1 MYDIVI
7 VGAGPGGSA
16 LASLLDK
23 KFKVLILDRRSVL
36 YNGLADQLK
45 AAQEDDLLCGKC
57 CGGMLSPNAQ
67 KALAEARWIVPK
79 EILVT
84 PQVYALKVL
93 DMKTKMRRLYQR
105 NYINI
110 NRKKFDKW
118 LLDKA
123 TKKATIIQNAA
134 YKGSEKIDGGYRIA
148 YMKNGEMHFE
158 ETRMI
163 VGADGAQSRVR
174 KEFFS
179 NVKAP
184 KEYAA
189 IQEWYKTEIP
199 EPYYYGI
206 SDKEVTDFYSWI
218 IPKENYL
225 ILGSAMNDMR
235 NANQKFDILKK
246 KLEKEGFSFKK
257 QDLVKKEG
265 SIIFRPRSMKEIAL
279 VKDDVALIGEAA
291 GIISPSSSEGIGY
304 ALRSAVMLAEELNK
318 DKYNALKNYKKK
330 AKKLA
335 FGCVCKNIRNP
346 FLYGLGGVFRR
357 TFMFTKIMTVKEKN
371 I

>member
-7 VGAGPGGSA
+7 VGAGPAGSA

-23 KFKVLILDRRSVL
+23 KYKILILDRRSVL
-36 YNGLADQLK
+36 YNGLTDELK
-45 AAQEDDLLCGKC
+45 AARSDDLLSGKC

-67 KALAEARWIVPK
+67 KALATTRWIVPK
-79 EILVT
+79 DILVT
-84 PQVYALKVL
+84 PQVYALKIL

-123 TKKATIIQNAA
+123 TKKATIIQNAS
-134 YKGSEKIDGGYRIA
+134 YKGSEKIDDGYRIS
-148 YMKNGEMHFE
+148 YMKNGQTLFE
-158 ETRMI
+158 ETKMI
-163 VGADGAQSRVR
+163 IGADGAQSRVR
-174 KEFFS
+174 KEFFP
-179 NVKAP
+179 NVKVP

-189 IQEWYKTEIP
+189 IQEWYKTEVP

-206 SDKEVTDFYSWI
+206 SDKEITDFYSWI

-225 ILGSAMNDMR
+225 ILGSAMNDMKE
-235 NANQKFDILKK
+235 ATKKFELLKN

-257 QDLVKKEG
+257 EDLVKREG

-304 ALRSAVMLAEELNK
+304 ALRSAVLLAEELNN
-318 DKYNALKNYKKK
+318 DKYNALKNYEKK

-335 FGCVCKNIRNP
+335 FGCVMKNIRNP
-346 FLYGLGGVFRR
+346 FLYGLGGLFRR
-357 TFMFTKIMTVKEKN
+357 CFMMTKIMTVKEKN

>member
-7 VGAGPGGSA
+7 VGAGPSGSA

-23 KFKVLILDRRSVL
+23 KFKVLILDKRSVL
-36 YNGLADQLK
+36 HNGITDELK

-67 KALAEARWIVPK
+67 KALAMTRWIVPRD
-79 EILVT
+79 ILVT
-84 PQVYALKVL
+84 PQVYALKIL
-93 DMKTKMRRLYQR
+93 DIKTKMRRLYQR

-123 TKKATIIQNAA
+123 MKKATIIQNAA
-134 YKGSEKIDGGYRIA
+134 YKGAEKTEDGYRIS
-148 YMKNGEMHFE
+148 YLKNGEIHTE

-174 KEFFS
+174 KEFFK
-179 NVKAP
+179 NVKTP
-184 KEYAA
+184 KQYAA
-189 IQEWYKTEIP
+189 IQEWYKTEVP
-199 EPYYYGI
+199 EPFYYGI
-206 SDKEVTDFYSWI
+206 ADKDVTDFYSWI

-225 ILGSAMNDMR
+225 ILGSAMDDMK
-235 NANQKFDILKK
+235 NANKKFEILKN

-257 QDLVKKEG
+257 EDLVKKEG
-265 SIIFRPRSMKEIAL
+265 SIIFRPKSMREIAL
-279 VKDDVALIGEAA
+279 VKDDVALIGEAS

-304 ALRSAVMLAEELNK
+304 ALRSAIILAEELNK
-318 DKYNALKNYKKK
+318 DKNNALRKYKKK

-335 FGCVCKNIRNP
+335 FSCVAKSFRSP
-346 FLYGLGGVFRR
+346 FLYGLGGIFRR
-357 TFMFTKIMTVKEKN
+357 VAMKSKLMTIKETN